1 MDELS
6 ATPDERARKSH
17 RIVLQRMQDP
27 GRQVALATVLGVHES
42 TVSRLKNDQL
52 LTMCKILAHLGLKIV
67 PVELEL
73 LDPDKVQA
81 MLVFAKDALQRV
93 ETVSDLRWDEG
104 DL

>member
-6 ATPDERARKSH
+6 TTPDERARKSH

-52 LTMCKILAHLGLKIV
+52 PTMCKVLAHLGLKIV
-67 PVELEL
+67 PAELEL

-93 ETVSDLRWDEG
+93 ETVRDLRWDE
-104 DL
+104 DAL